1 MIKAPAV
8 ISSVLLCLLFTAC
21 RDSLV
26 SRSAWFG
33 RWEDGTGYWLEISET
48 NGVFFL
54 RRSPGI
60 LWKLTLLEYSA
71 DGKRIRYKED
81 NDYIHTLQMISSNEL
96 KDEWFNQ
103 SDGKL
108 SDVGRLHKT
117 QAGATWKLKE

>member
-1 MIKAPAV
+1 MIKALAV
-8 ISSVLLCLLFTAC
+8 ISSILLCLLFTAC
-21 RDSLV
+21 RDSRV
-26 SRSAWFG
+26 SRSAWLG

-60 LWKLTLLEYSA
+60 LWHLTLLEYSA
-71 DGKRIRYKED
+71 EGKRIRYKED
-81 NDYIHTLQMISSNEL
+81 SDYIHTLQMISTNEL

-108 SDVGRLHKT
+108 FDVGRLHKT
-117 QAGATWKLKE
+117 QDRATWKLKE